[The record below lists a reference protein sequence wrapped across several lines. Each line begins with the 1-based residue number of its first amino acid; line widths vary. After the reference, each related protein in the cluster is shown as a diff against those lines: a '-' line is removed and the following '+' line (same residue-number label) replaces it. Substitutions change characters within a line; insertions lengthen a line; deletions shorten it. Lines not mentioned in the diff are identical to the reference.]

1 MKKFLT
7 GVFIQSRLL
16 RAKAILLACAASI
29 AFISGTASA
38 QVGNAANG
46 KAIYDGNQCA
56 NCHGSP
62 PDSRAR
68 VAGNNPSVLTQAF
81 LNINQMNVYRGV
93 FSTSE
98 LNDLAVYLANPNIT
112 PLPTPQSISFP
123 SVAPTPIARGSV
135 AIAAPTAT
143 SGLPVTMAVTTPNI
157 CTQVGNTLTLWLSG
171 TCKIAYDQIGGQV
184 GATTY
189 APAPQ
194 AVQSIVITASAP
206 VALSKRGGVDIEGN
220 GKSAIVVR
228 SVVGQTALLQAGR
241 LAFGVLT
248 FTPMID
254 PGANFRLSGITD
266 FGGNGKSDMAIQN
279 LVTPGE
285 FGEIRT
291 WTDFLSSTDA
301 RLRDVK
307 RVWEVQA
314 VGDLDGDGLGDL
326 VWRYVA
332 ADPRDTGVSYIWFTN
347 PSAGAEPEVRKRG
360 GAPLD
365 WTLLGAADINYDG
378 AADMLYISPTKQ
390 IRMLMATPNRTCANL
405 LVGDVPAGFEAL
417 KFADFTGGGRGDI
430 LMHNPTTGA
439 VTLMSLNA
447 AGYNLP
453 VGVVTKDPNASC
465 SSSSLVVAT
474 RSRTL
479 TAATNPTWKFYAS
492 GDLDGDGIMDIVW
505 LLPDNSL
512 TVWLMNRNNNEPT
525 VLNNVGAAPVGFTVF
540 QP

>member
-1 MKKFLT
+1 MKYFLT
-7 GVFIQSRLL
+7 GIFIQSKLL
-16 RAKAILLACAASI
+16 RATAILLACAASM

-46 KAIYDGNQCA
+46 KVIYDGNSCA

-68 VAGNNPSVLTQAF
+68 VAGNKPSVLTQAF

-98 LNDLAVYLANPNIT
+98 LNDLAAYLANPNIT
-112 PLPTPQSISFP
+112 PVPTEQSISFP
-123 SVAPTPIARGSV
+123 SVAPTPIAQGSLTL
-135 AIAAPTAT
+135 AAPIAT
-143 SGLPVTMAVTTPNI
+143 SGLDVTMAVTTPNI
-157 CTQVGNTLTLWLSG
+157 CTQVGKTLTLWLSG

-184 GATTY
+184 GTTTY

-194 AVQSIVITASAP
+194 AVQSIVISAPTP
-206 VALSKRGGVDIEGN
+206 VALSKRGGIDIEGN

-228 SVVGQTALLQAGR
+228 SVVGQNAQLQAGR

-248 FTPMID
+248 FTPMVD
-254 PGANFRLSGITD
+254 PTADFRLVGITD
-266 FGGNGKSDMAIQN
+266 FAGNGKSDIAIQN

-291 WTDFLSSTDA
+291 WTDFLPNTEA

-307 RVWEVQA
+307 RVWDVQA

-332 ADPRDTGVSYIWFTN
+332 ADPRDTGVSYIWFSV
-347 PSAGAEPEVRKRG
+347 PGGVPEVRKRG

-378 AADMLYISPTKQ
+378 AADMIYISPTKQ
-390 IRMLMATPNRTCANL
+390 IRVLMATLNRTCANL
-405 LVGDVPAGFEAL
+405 LVGDMPAGFAAL
-417 KFADFTGGGRGDI
+417 KFADFTGGRRGDI
-430 LMHNPTTGA
+430 LMRNPTTGA
-439 VTLMSLNA
+439 VTIMSLNA
-447 AGYNLP
+447 AGYTLP
-453 VGVVTKDPNASC
+453 AGVVTTDPNASC
-465 SSSSLVVAT
+465 SSSNLIVAT

-479 TAATNPTWKFYAS
+479 MAATNPTWKFYAS

-505 LLPDNSL
+505 LLPDNTL
-512 TVWLMNRNNNEPT
+512 TVWLMNPNNNEPT
-525 VLNNVGAAPVGFTVF
+525 VLNNVGTAPAGFTVF